1 MNEKRMGRVI
11 LILLI
16 VLNLVLFGYYCYQN
30 MIENWVPRERIEQVR
45 ELYRQNGIELKT
57 EPDRKNKDQPIL
69 ILGEANL
76 EHMVEEYLDGN
87 FEKSFIYGS
96 KVQYTSGN
104 LLILTDRKSH
114 SITYVDQK
122 KSMPE
127 IIAECVSVEEW
138 ARTQRITEEEAQVLM
153 MERAKR
159 FALEWM
165 GDDIELF
172 KTERRD
178 KGYEYTFHPVQ
189 EDTVLFFNELKV
201 WVINDSVVSAEMIYW
216 DVTGETAKSYTSM
229 PIDEILYALLGSIR
243 EGVDEGKQD
252 EVIQI
257 IDGYQM
263 VKSEEQAKA
272 VPSITVVMKSG
283 KEYVMNRT
291 AA

>member
-1 MNEKRMGRVI
+1 VNEKRMGTVI

-30 MIENWVPRERIEQVR
+30 IIENWVPRERIEQVK

-57 EPDRKNKDQPIL
+57 EPDRKNKNQPIL

-76 EHMVEEYLDGN
+76 EHMVEEYLNGN

-96 KVQYTSGN
+96 KVQYTSDN
-104 LLILTDRKSH
+104 LMILTDRKNH

-127 IIAECVSVEEW
+127 VIAECVSIEEW
-138 ARTQRITEEEAQVLM
+138 ARTQRITEEEAQMLM
-153 MERAKR
+153 AERAKR
-159 FALEWM
+159 FAREWM

-172 KTERRD
+172 KTERRE

-189 EDTVLFFNELKV
+189 EDAVLFFNELKV
-201 WVINDSVVSAEMIYW
+201 WVLNDSVVSAEMVYW

-229 PIDEILYALLGSIR
+229 PIDEILYALLGSIKD
-243 EGVDEGKQD
+243 GVDEGKQD

-272 VPSITVVMKSG
+272 VPSVTIVMNSG
-283 KEYVMNRT
+283 REYVMNRT

>member
-1 MNEKRMGRVI
+1 MDEKRMGRII

-30 MIENWVPRERIEQVR
+30 ITENWVPRERIEQVR
-45 ELYRQNGIELKT
+45 ELYRQSGIALKA
-57 EPDRKNKDQPIL
+57 EPDRKNRGQPIL

-76 EHMVEEYLDGN
+76 EHMVEEYLDGA

-96 KVQYTSGN
+96 KVQYTSGD
-104 LLILTDRKSH
+104 LMILTDRKNH
-114 SITYVDQK
+114 SITYVDQTI
-122 KSMPE
+122 SLSESIEEFM
-127 IIAECVSVEEW
+127 STEEW

-153 MERAKR
+153 MERATR
-159 FALEWM
+159 FAHEWM
-165 GDDIELF
+165 GDDIQLL
-172 KTERRD
+172 KTEIRE
-178 KGYEYTFHPVQ
+178 KGYEFTFHPVQ
-189 EDTVLFFNELKV
+189 EETVLYFNELKV
-201 WVINDSVVSAEMIYW
+201 WMLNDNVASAEIIYW
-216 DVTGETAKSYTSM
+216 DVTGEAAGSYTPM
-229 PIDEILYALLGSIR
+229 PIDEILYALLSNISK
-243 EGVDEGKQD
+243 EMDEGKQD

-291 AA
+291 SA

>member
-16 VLNLVLFGYYCYQN
+16 VLNLVLFGYNYYQN
-30 MIENWVPRERIEQVR
+30 ITENWVPRERIEQVR
-45 ELYRQNGIELKT
+45 DLYRQRGIELKT
-57 EPDRKNKDQPIL
+57 EPDRKNKGQPIL
-69 ILGEANL
+69 TLGEANL
-76 EHMVEEYLDGN
+76 EHMVEEYLEGT

-96 KVQYTSGN
+96 KVQYTSEN
-104 LLILTDRKSH
+104 LMILTDRKNH
-114 SITYVDQK
+114 SITYVDQI

-127 IIAECVSVEEW
+127 SIEQCVSVEEW

-153 MERAKR
+153 MERATR
-159 FALEWM
+159 FAREWM
-165 GDDIELF
+165 GDDIELL
-172 KTERRD
+172 KTERRE
-178 KGYEYTFHPVQ
+178 KGYEYTFHPVE
-189 EDTVLFFNELKV
+189 EDTVLYFNELKV
-201 WVINDSVVSAEMIYW
+201 WMLNDSVASAEMIYW
-216 DVTGETAKSYTSM
+216 DVTGEAAGSYTPM
-229 PIDEILYALLGSIR
+229 PIDEILYALLGNIS

-257 IDGYQM
+257 LDGYQM

-291 AA
+291 SV

>member
-1 MNEKRMGRVI
+1 MNEKRMGMVI

-16 VLNLVLFGYYCYQN
+16 ALNLVLFGYYCYQN
-30 MIENWVPRERIEQVR
+30 ITENWVPRERIEQVR
-45 ELYRQNGIELKT
+45 ELYQQNGIQLKT
-57 EPDRKNKDQPIL
+57 EPDRKNRGQPIL

-76 EHMVEEYLDGN
+76 EHMVEEYLEGA

-104 LLILTDRKSH
+104 LMILTDRKNH
-114 SITYVDQK
+114 SITYVDQAK
-122 KSMPE
+122 NTPE
-127 IIAECVSVEEW
+127 IIEKCESAEEW
-138 ARTQRITEEEAQVLM
+138 ARKQRITEEEAQVLM
-153 MERAKR
+153 MEHAKR

-165 GDDIELF
+165 GEDIELL

-178 KGYEYTFHPVQ
+178 KGYEYTFHPMQ
-189 EDTVLFFNELKV
+189 EDTVLYFNELKV
-201 WVINDSVVSAEMIYW
+201 WMLNDSVMSAEMIYW
-216 DVTGETAKSYTSM
+216 NVTGEAAESYTPM
-229 PIDEILYALLGSIR
+229 PIDEILYALLGNIR
-243 EGVDEGKQD
+243 AGVDEGKQD

-263 VKSEEQAKA
+263 VKTEEQAKA